1 LRSSPENS
9 QVVELEQAGPAQVQG
24 FLKQAV
30 YPLSNEQLLATA
42 RAAGA
47 TPEVLLA
54 LEQLP
59 AREYGSQA
67 EVSDALGELQFGL
80 AMDRDHVDEDEHG
93 LVIGPEDAG
102 GDLEDV

>member
-1 LRSSPENS
+1 LRGSLENS
-9 QVVELEQAGPAQVQG
+9 QVIEVEQAGPAQVQE
-24 FLKQAV
+24 FLEQAE
-30 YPLSNEQLLATA
+30 YPLPKEQLLATA
-42 RAAGA
+42 RASGA
-47 TPEVLLA
+47 PLEVLLA